1 MWANKDIPC
10 GDCAYRRVGCH
21 GNCTDYRNF
30 KLKLQTIKDKKMA
43 EYEVD
48 YALKQNRKSL
58 RKLSFYYEKQEEI
71 NE

>member
-30 KLKLQTIKDKKMA
+30 KLKLQTIKDKKDGR
-43 EYEVD
+43 V
-48 YALKQNRKSL
+48 
-58 RKLSFYYEKQEEI
+58 
-71 NE
+71 